1 MDDDILLKLVL
12 IMAPLSLATVGGG
25 QSILP
30 DIHRQIVDVHGWL
43 SESRFVADF
52 AISRMAP
59 GPGSLIVTLIGW
71 QVAGF
76 WGAVICTFAMFV
88 PSSLLVLALARIWA
102 RNRGAAWQIAVEKG
116 LAPVAAGLILAAS
129 LTLFRAA
136 SGGWLAW
143 LVAATSTAIIL
154 RLAVSPLIL
163 IAGGACVF
171 LLMGS

>member
-1 MDDDILLKLVL
+1 MDDNVLVKLLL
-12 IMAPLSLATVGGG
+12 IMAPLSLMTVGGG
-25 QSILP
+25 QAVLP
-30 DIHRQIVDVHGWL
+30 DIHRQVVDVHGWL

-76 WGAVICTFAMFV
+76 WGALICTVAIFV

-102 RNRGAAWQIAVEKG
+102 RTRGADWQIAVEKG

-143 LVAATSTAIIL
+143 AVAACSTLLIL
-154 RLAVSPLIL
+154 RTEWSPLVL
-163 IAGGACVF
+163 IAAGACVF
-171 LLMGS
+171 LLVGQ